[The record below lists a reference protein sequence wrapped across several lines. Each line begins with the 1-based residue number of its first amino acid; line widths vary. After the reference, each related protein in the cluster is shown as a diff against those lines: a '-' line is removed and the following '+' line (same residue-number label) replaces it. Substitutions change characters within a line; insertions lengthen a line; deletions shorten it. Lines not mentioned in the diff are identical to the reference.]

1 MDQSQEEGDPGD
13 PTQDGKALAV
23 ALPERTKR
31 DLSSGTLFYNQLDV
45 VEPMDPEEETE
56 LCRRQEQS
64 RFMMLES
71 VLAIPLGRKMFFDPL
86 RQLIAGEVVL
96 DHVLDPVVW
105 GIGNRGM
112 LQSRQGEMK
121 DLLDGMNRTYQDR
134 EIVRRLHIRW
144 VRLESLGRKLFDGL
158 ERCKGLIARRRELLA
173 MLDRDV
179 TLTRMTAIDR
189 ESAILEDESPMIPSW
204 LAYPEL
210 VSIRT
215 ELDLLEIRT
224 GKGIFEFAT
233 AAGRFKE
240 ALKAQSAILERFV
253 EANLKLVLSRVRG
266 YYTGN
271 AMDEMD
277 LVQEG
282 CQGLMQAVRRFDYAR
297 GFRFSTYAVW
307 WIKQAILK
315 AILRQARLIRLPAGV
330 LSKSSRI
337 REVMD
342 MLAQENGEMPT
353 PEELSTRLE
362 MTSEEVESI
371 LTFTSATLS
380 LDHTTGEQD
389 STIADFLAGRF
400 GSPDRQVLG
409 RDLHQRVRTALKD
422 LSDRDKTIL
431 TLRFGLF
438 DGNPCTLNEIGRI
451 YGISRERVRQ
461 IEARAIRRLREHG
474 LLSPGWE
481 DGE

>member
-1 MDQSQEEGDPGD
+1 MRYASGD
-13 PTQDGKALAV
+13 
-23 ALPERTKR
+23 
-31 DLSSGTLFYNQLDV
+31 DLTSGTLFYSQLEI
-45 VEPMDPEEETE
+45 VEPMDTEEEAE
-56 LCRRQEQS
+56 LCQRQEQS

-71 VLAIPLGRKMFFDPL
+71 VLAIPLGRRMFFDPL
-86 RQLIAGEVVL
+86 RKLIAGEVVL
-96 DHVLDPVVW
+96 DHVVDPVVW
-105 GIGNRGM
+105 GISSSGM
-112 LQSRQGEMK
+112 RQSRQGERK
-121 DLLDGMNRTYQDR
+121 DLLDGRNRTDQDR
-134 EIVRRLHIRW
+134 EIVRRLNIQW
-144 VRLESLGRKLFDGL
+144 VRLESLGRELFDGL
-158 ERCKGLIARRRELLA
+158 ERCKDLIGRRRELLSL
-173 MLDRDV
+173 LDRDS
-179 TLTRMTAIDR
+179 TLTRMTAIRR
-189 ESAILEDESPMIPSW
+189 ESATLEEDSAMVPSW

-210 VSIRT
+210 VSIST

-233 AAGRFKE
+233 AARRFRE
-240 ALKAQSAILERFV
+240 ALNEQSAILERFV

-282 CQGLMQAVRRFDYAR
+282 CQGLMQAVRRFDHTR

-315 AILRQARLIRLPAGV
+315 AILKQARLIRLPAEV
-330 LSKSSRI
+330 LRKSSRI
-337 REVMD
+337 REEMD
-342 MLAQENGEMPT
+342 TLAQENGEMPT
-353 PEELSTRLE
+353 AEELAVQLE
-362 MTSEEVESI
+362 MTSEEVQSI
-371 LTFTSATLS
+371 QTFTSATLS

-400 GSPDRQVLG
+400 ISPDTEVLG
-409 RDLHQRVRTALKD
+409 RDLHQRVQTALTD

-431 TLRFGLF
+431 TLRFGLL

-461 IEARAIRRLREHG
+461 IEGRAIRRLRGHG